1 MPQFFL
7 NKRLIILLI
16 SIIVL
21 VALVGFSLRDRENA
35 SWPEQFVKDVVGF
48 GENIVAKPTSFI
60 SGTVDGVVDL
70 KNTYTENQHLKERLE
85 ELAQLESEVADLKK
99 ENKDLKESLDIT

>member
-21 VALVGFSLRDRENA
+21 VALVGF
-35 SWPEQFVKDVVGF
+35 
-48 GENIVAKPTSFI
+48 
-60 SGTVDGVVDL
+60 
-70 KNTYTENQHLKERLE
+70 
-85 ELAQLESEVADLKK
+85 
-99 ENKDLKESLDIT
+99 

>member
-35 SWPEQFVKDVVGF
+35 SWPEQFVKDV
-48 GENIVAKPTSFI
+48 
-60 SGTVDGVVDL
+60 
-70 KNTYTENQHLKERLE
+70 
-85 ELAQLESEVADLKK
+85 
-99 ENKDLKESLDIT
+99 

>member
-7 NKRLIILLI
+7 NKRLIVLLI

-48 GENIVAKPTSFI
+48 GENIVSKPVTYVS
-60 SGTVDGVVDL
+60 SLVDGAKDL
-70 KNTYTENQHLKERLE
+70 KNTYTENAK
-85 ELAQLESEVADLKK
+85 LKK
-99 ENKDLKESLDIT
+99 TLRRGSAT

>member
-21 VALVGFSLRDRENA
+21 VALVGYSLSGKSKA
-35 SWPEQFVKDVVGF
+35 SWPEQFVKDVAGF
-48 GENIVAKPTSFI
+48 GENIVSKPAGFVASFFDSAK
-60 SGTVDGVVDL
+60 DL
-70 KNTYTENQHLKERLE
+70 KNTYTENEHLKKTFRRIG
-85 ELAQLESEVADLKK
+85 A
-99 ENKDLKESLDIT
+99 T

>member
-21 VALVGFSLRDRENA
+21 VALVGFSLR
-35 SWPEQFVKDVVGF
+35 
-48 GENIVAKPTSFI
+48 
-60 SGTVDGVVDL
+60 
-70 KNTYTENQHLKERLE
+70 
-85 ELAQLESEVADLKK
+85 
-99 ENKDLKESLDIT
+99 

>member
-21 VALVGFSLRDRENA
+21 VALVGFSL
-35 SWPEQFVKDVVGF
+35 
-48 GENIVAKPTSFI
+48 
-60 SGTVDGVVDL
+60 
-70 KNTYTENQHLKERLE
+70 
-85 ELAQLESEVADLKK
+85 
-99 ENKDLKESLDIT
+99 

>member
-99 ENKDLKESLDIT
+99 KIKI

>member
-21 VALVGFSLRDRENA
+21 VALVGFSLRDR
-35 SWPEQFVKDVVGF
+35 
-48 GENIVAKPTSFI
+48 
-60 SGTVDGVVDL
+60 
-70 KNTYTENQHLKERLE
+70 
-85 ELAQLESEVADLKK
+85 
-99 ENKDLKESLDIT
+99 

>member
-48 GENIVAKPTSFI
+48 GENIVAK
-60 SGTVDGVVDL
+60 L
-70 KNTYTENQHLKERLE
+70 LHLSQV
-85 ELAQLESEVADLKK
+85 QLMEWL
-99 ENKDLKESLDIT
+99 I

>member
-21 VALVGFSLRDRENA
+21 VALVGFSLRDRDNA

-48 GENIVAKPTSFI
+48 GENIVAKPTSFV
-60 SGTVDGVVDL
+60 SGVFGGVADL
-70 KNTYTENQHLKERLE
+70 KNTYTENQHLKERFRR
-85 ELAQLESEVADLKK
+85 
-99 ENKDLKESLDIT
+99 IGTT